1 MANQRENKAGIKIRP
16 LFRRESMSNDG
27 SNNNKD
33 ERTEAN
39 FSHLPDAGSTI
50 NRRSLL
56 KGAAGVMGAAGAASL
71 PSFVFPALAQGER
84 LVPFTDVPDTFKVGP
99 VRPNAVHYLDTRE
112 IDSYFTDNDDFY
124 LVQHYGQPELDNDS
138 YRLRVTGMVD
148 KELDLSLS
156 DLMARD
162 VFEQQVGFE
171 CGGNGRRLFNGL
183 VGNAYWRGVTLHRL
197 LEEAGI
203 QPGAKE
209 IVFFGADI
217 QTQEVPARGVE
228 VEKAFARSLSIEDA
242 MRPENMLAYEMNGEP
257 LPHYHGKPVR
267 LLVPGW
273 YGVANVK
280 WLTQIHVQDT
290 RYMGRFMGRDYV
302 TLKKENVGGVERWVE
317 NSVAEMNL
325 KSTIVRVVENGGQ
338 YTIQGFALN
347 DGTPLESVEVK
358 IDDGP
363 WRRLRSI
370 HAPLNT
376 RGNSLASIGLMQRR
390 ESIRLSRAL
399 RISTVMSNLQR
410 PKCPKNRR
418 QATGKTSHNSRVRS
432 QFNH

>member
-1 MANQRENKAGIKIRP
+1 
-16 LFRRESMSNDG
+16 MSNDG
-27 SNNNKD
+27 TNNNKD
-33 ERTEAN
+33 ELNEATL
-39 FSHLPDAGSTI
+39 SLLPDAASTI

-56 KGAAGVMGAAGAASL
+56 KGAAGVMGAAGVASL
-71 PSFVFPALAQGER
+71 PGFVFPALAQGER

-112 IDSYFTDNDDFY
+112 IDSYFTDNEDFY
-124 LVQHYGQPELDNDS
+124 LVQHYGQPEIDNDS

-148 KELDLSLS
+148 TELDLSLS

-347 DGTPLESVEVK
+347 DGTPLESIEVK
-358 IDDGP
+358 VDDGP
-363 WRRLRSI
+363 WRRAQINPRSTKY
-370 HAPLNT
+370 AWKLFSFDWT
-376 RGNSLASIGLMQRR
+376 D
-390 ESIRLSRAL
+390 
-399 RISTVMSNLQR
+399 
-410 PKCPKNRR
+410 
-418 QATGKTSHNSRVRS
+418 ATPGDHTIVSRVTDINGNVQLTEDEMPEKPAS
-432 QFNH
+432 SYWEDFAQFPRTVRI